1 MNGVPIESIALHIV
15 RHLVRGMGKT
25 QGQGAS
31 IQSLRHWWT
40 ISLGQRGEDLERGLD
55 YASRCRW
62 VERGSDN
69 RILITDLGSE
79 KGGASPPAAASSLSS
94 PIGD

>member
-1 MNGVPIESIALHIV
+1 MNGVPSESIALHIV

-40 ISLGQRGEDLERGLD
+40 LSLGQRGEDLESGLE
-55 YASRCRW
+55 YARQCQW
-62 VERGSDN
+62 VERGADSS
-69 RILITDLGSE
+69 ILLTGLGTE
-79 KGGASPPAAASSLSS
+79 KGSISQSAASSSLPSR
-94 PIGD
+94 